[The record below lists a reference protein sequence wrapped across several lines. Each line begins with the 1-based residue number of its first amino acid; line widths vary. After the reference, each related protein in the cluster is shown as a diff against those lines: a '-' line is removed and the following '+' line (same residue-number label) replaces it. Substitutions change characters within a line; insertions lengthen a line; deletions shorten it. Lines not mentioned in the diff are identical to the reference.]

1 MGAQAARGS
10 FHSRAHT
17 GEADA
22 NSRTRSLQQANAE
35 HNATA
40 IRTSD
45 SAGTLNSV
53 TNSNQN
59 QNTTRQTRISTKREE
74 DIDTRRPSSGS
85 VVQRTLDSIRRG
97 TAKSRSSLSQKLQD
111 GGAAPTATGTTPT
124 GARCVQPGGV
134 QFQFGN
140 GVSSQPTT
148 LHEKRI
154 DNVAIVEP
162 NNNNNNNNNK
172 QKESSRKRSVTV
184 RPRNRLWKSFRI
196 VSLVIF
202 AFLASNLPWHFVE
215 NLRVTRV
222 LDIKGTDTFYIISW
236 MLTYSNAL
244 LNPIIYFFMNSQY
257 RTAAVN
263 CFVCRSMRS
272 ESRRLQQRRMT
283 DYYIK
288 QRRSSNNPTPS
299 EFQSQSQRTTD
310 SEYCKGTLLRVPTNS
325 TFSDYDDSGSDSVP
339 EHLPAP
345 RPRATTAVCTR
356 LGSGRRTGAGMLPPP
371 PGFCTPSSSNT
382 TSANGN
388 VVDTINSLT
397 STALTSPTSS
407 TNEALPE
414 PAASSYHQPNASSL
428 KGGRR
433 ISTGPGSRDSDVV
446 PGPWPSESG
455 PGLCAA
461 RKVSEVQVLIVVEEP
476 SSVSHTSTDAPHI
489 LQDWPSPDS
498 IIFWKRIESLT
509 SRELIK

>member
-10 FHSRAHT
+10 FRSRAHT

-22 NSRTRSLQQANAE
+22 NSRMRALQQANAE
-35 HNATA
+35 QGATA

-45 SAGTLNSV
+45 SAGTLNP
-53 TNSNQN
+53 NSI
-59 QNTTRQTRISTKREE
+59 RREG
-74 DIDTRRPSSGS
+74 DIDTQRPSSGS
-85 VVQRTLDSIRRG
+85 VVQKTLDSMRRG
-97 TAKSRSSLSQKLQD
+97 TAKSRSSLSQKWQN
-111 GGAAPTATGTTPT
+111 GGAAPTAMGTTPT

-140 GVSSQPTT
+140 GVNSPPTT
-148 LHEKRI
+148 LHEKRF

-162 NNNNNNNNNK
+162 NNSNNNK
-172 QKESSRKRSVTV
+172 QKEPTRKRSATV
-184 RPRNRLWKSFRI
+184 RPRSRLWKSFRI

-222 LDIKGTDTFYIISW
+222 IDIKGTDTFYIISW

-283 DYYIK
+283 DYYIQ

-310 SEYCKGTLLRVPTNS
+310 SEYCKGALLRVPTNS
-325 TFSDYDDSGSDSVP
+325 TFSDYDDSVSDSVP
-339 EHLPAP
+339 EHLPGP
-345 RPRATTAVCTR
+345 GPRATAIVSTR

-388 VVDTINSLT
+388 VLDTINSLT

-414 PAASSYHQPNASSL
+414 PAASSYHQPKASSL

-433 ISTGPGSRDSDVV
+433 ISAGPGSRDPDVV

-476 SSVSHTSTDAPHI
+476 SSVSHASTDAPHI
-489 LQDWPSPDS
+489 LQDWPSPES
-498 IIFWKRIESLT
+498 IIF
-509 SRELIK
+509 